1 MVRGAIGDDPQSTF
15 YQCENASNIVAFL
28 DIMHGGGR
36 WSEYN
41 SREAALAFA
50 RALEQEA
57 DDVAAQP
64 AESPASMECAQVR
77 ELIDQVGFQ
86 HLARYPRLPSGLPP
100 IANVDTPINLAG
112 RVIYAVRAR
121 GASYNEE
128 NDGGDEQT
136 RRGVMEATFSIVYG
150 YNGQRIRPEPDL
162 PLALLD

>member
-1 MVRGAIGDDPQSTF
+1 MVAAGGLSTTA
-15 YQCENASNIVAFL
+15 ERL
-28 DIMHGGGR
+28 H
-36 WSEYN
+36 W
-41 SREAALAFA
+41 
-50 RALEQEA
+50 LEQEA

-64 AESPASMECAQVR
+64 AESPASIECAQVR

-112 RVIYAVRAR
+112 RVIYAARAR